1 VSQTAQHPE
10 PHGVPRHDVPNGGR
24 SGYTLIEGRQVHYLE
39 WGHGGLPAVLC
50 LHGGGQTAYMFE
62 DLGATLAGRYH
73 VLAIDLPHHG
83 DSDPLE
89 EHGPR
94 PYSETLPPVLKAF
107 GLETPVLV
115 GASMGGLTSIFLG
128 ANHPELVRAIALIDV
143 GHQLEEEGVQK
154 IIAFLSAHESFGS
167 LEEAAGAIAEYLPF
181 RHKPPDPRRLTRN
194 MRQRPDGRWEWKHGI
209 HRRVQG
215 PEGAA
220 RIRNWRVTI
229 AGVEAAAQRL
239 RCPVLV
245 LRGSESDVLSDEGAE
260 AVTALIPNARL
271 EVVDRAGHLA
281 AGDNPRS
288 TVALISSF
296 LNGLGQQ
303 P

>member
-1 VSQTAQHPE
+1 
-10 PHGVPRHDVPNGGR
+10 VPTGGR
-24 SGYTLIEGRQVHYLE
+24 SGYTLIEGRQLHYLE

-62 DLGATLAGRYH
+62 DLGAALAGRYH
-73 VLAIDLPHHG
+73 VVAIDLPHHG
-83 DSDPLE
+83 DSDPLD

-115 GASMGGLTSIFLG
+115 GASLGGLTSIFLG

-154 IIAFLSAHESFGS
+154 IIAFLSAHESFAS
-167 LEEAAGAIAEYLPF
+167 LEEAAEVIAEYLPF

-209 HRRVQG
+209 HRRVRG
-215 PEGAA
+215 AEGQA

-239 RCPVLV
+239 SCPVLV
-245 LRGSESDVLSDEGAE
+245 LRGSQSDVLSDEGAE
-260 AVTALIPNARL
+260 AVTELIPNARL
-271 EVVDRAGHLA
+271 EVVERAGHLA

-288 TVALISSF
+288 TVGLISSF
-296 LNGLGQQ
+296 LDGLDWG

>member
-1 VSQTAQHPE
+1 VNETAQHPE
-10 PHGVPRHDVPNGGR
+10 PGGVPRHDVPNGGR
-24 SGYTLIEGRQVHYLE
+24 SGYTLIDGRQVHYLE
-39 WGHGGLPAVLC
+39 WGYAGLPAVLC

-62 DLGATLAGRYH
+62 DLGAALAGRYH

-83 DSDPLE
+83 DSDPLHALD

-94 PYSETLPPVLKAF
+94 AYSATLPPVLEAF

-115 GASMGGLTSIFLG
+115 GASMGGMTSIFL
-128 ANHPELVRAIALIDV
+128 ADSHPELVRAIVLIDV
-143 GHQLEEEGVQK
+143 GHQLEEEGVEK
-154 IIAFLSAHESFGS
+154 IIEFLSAHESFGS
-167 LEEAAGAIAEYLPF
+167 LEEAADAVAEYLPF
-181 RHKPPDPRRLTRN
+181 RQKPPDPQRLTRN

-215 PEGAA
+215 RGGLA
-220 RIRNWRVTI
+220 RLRNWREVI
-229 AGVEAAAQRL
+229 AGVEDAARGL

-260 AVTALIPNARL
+260 AVTALIPDARL
-271 EVVDRAGHLA
+271 EVIERAGHLA

-288 TVALISSF
+288 TVSLISRF
-296 LNGLGQQ
+296 LEEI
-303 P
+303 

>member
-1 VSQTAQHPE
+1 MSQTAQHPE
-10 PHGVPRHDVPNGGR
+10 PGGVPRHDVPTGGR
-24 SGYTLIEGRQVHYLE
+24 SGYTLIDARQVHYLE
-39 WGHGGLPAVLC
+39 WGYGALPAVLC

-83 DSDPLE
+83 DSDPLD

-94 PYSETLPPVLKAF
+94 AYSETLPPVLEAF

-128 ANHPELVRAIALIDV
+128 ALRPELVRAIALIDV

-154 IIAFLSAHESFGS
+154 ILEFLSAHESFGS
-167 LEEAAGAIAEYLPF
+167 LEEAAAAIAEYLPF
-181 RHKPPDPRRLTRN
+181 RQRPPDPQRLTRN

-215 PEGAA
+215 PEGLA
-220 RIRNWRVTI
+220 RLRNWRVVIT
-229 AGVEAAAQRL
+229 GVEDAARGL

-260 AVTALIPNARL
+260 AVTALIPDARL
-271 EVVDRAGHLA
+271 EVIERAGHLA

-288 TVALISSF
+288 TVSLISRF
-296 LNGLGQQ
+296 LEEL
-303 P
+303 

>member
-1 VSQTAQHPE
+1 
-10 PHGVPRHDVPNGGR
+10 VPNGGR

-39 WGHGGLPAVLC
+39 WGHGVLPAVLC

-94 PYSETLPPVLKAF
+94 PYSETLPPVVEAF

-128 ANHPELVRAIALIDV
+128 ANHPDLVRAIALIDV
-143 GHQLEEEGVQK
+143 GHQLEEEGVRK

-167 LEEAAGAIAEYLPF
+167 LEEAADAIAEYLPF

-194 MRQRPDGRWEWKHGI
+194 MRQRADGRWEWKHGI

-220 RIRNWRVTI
+220 RIRNWRQTI

-296 LNGLGQQ
+296 LDGLGQQ

>member
-1 VSQTAQHPE
+1 
-10 PHGVPRHDVPNGGR
+10 VPNGGR
-24 SGYTLIEGRQVHYLE
+24 SGYTLIDGRQVHYLE

-83 DSDPLE
+83 DSDPLD

-94 PYSETLPPVLKAF
+94 AYSKTLPPVLEAF
-107 GLETPVLV
+107 GLETPVLL
-115 GASMGGLTSIFLG
+115 GASMGGLTAIFFG
-128 ANHPELVRAIALIDV
+128 ASHPELVRAIALIDV
-143 GHQLEEEGVQK
+143 GHQLEEEGVQR
-154 IIAFLSAHESFGS
+154 IIAFMSAHESFGS
-167 LEEAAGAIAEYLPF
+167 LEEAADVIAEYLPF

-194 MRQRPDGRWEWKHGI
+194 MRQRADGRWEWKHGI
-209 HRRVQG
+209 PQRVQG

-220 RIRNWRVTI
+220 RLRNWRDTI
-229 AGVEAAAQRL
+229 AGVEDAARSL

-245 LRGSESDVLSDEGAE
+245 LRGSKSDVLSDEGAE
-260 AVTALIPNARL
+260 AVTDLIPEARL
-271 EVVDRAGHLA
+271 EVIERAGHLV

-296 LNGLGQQ
+296 LDELGQQ